1 MTTTATPMIQYRIE
15 VADADA
21 HRFKVTLRIA
31 RPRSP
36 QRLSLPVWIPGS
48 YLVREFARHLS
59 PITARQGSRDVAVTP
74 HDKATWEVATQGAAA
89 LVVSYEV
96 YAFDTSVRAAFLNAQ
111 RGFFNGT
118 SVFLKAHGFEDAP
131 QAVKITGLPK
141 GWEVATALPAVQ
153 VDARGAGDYQ
163 APDYDALV
171 DHPVELGT
179 FWRGEFISRGVR
191 HEFVVSGATADLD
204 GQKLL
209 DDTRKIC
216 EAQIAF
222 WHGRRKPSFDHYVF
236 MLNVVEEGYGGLEHR
251 QSTALI
257 CARKDLPRQGR
268 PINKEAYTTLLGLI
282 SHEYFH
288 TWNVKR
294 LRPIEF
300 APYDYTQE
308 NHTRMLW
315 FFEGFTSYYDDQFL
329 LRTGLIDPPTYLKLL
344 GKTVN
349 QVLAT
354 PGRLEYSLGQASFD
368 AWTRY
373 YRPDEN
379 TANATVSYYTKG
391 SLVALCLDLVLRQLP
406 AQDGRQPT
414 LDGVM
419 QRLWQ
424 LQRPITQADMVQALA
439 DEAAHMPGLMPFK
452 NGTTEL
458 EAWQALLDRWT
469 EGCDDLPLQT
479 LLTQHG
485 VAWHSKPGS
494 LTQQWGLRVQDSS
507 AGAKVQAVMR
517 GGVAEGIGLSAADE
531 LLALDGW
538 RIKRGEDLATWHDPK
553 HAQTLLVC
561 RDQRVLTL
569 TVPALQ
575 PLAAKGKARQDKDA
589 LAELKHEAICPEL
602 VALSLSDDKGQ
613 QDAIQTRR
621 RAWLQA

>member
-1 MTTTATPMIQYRIE
+1 MTQYRIE
-15 VADADA
+15 VGDA
-21 HRFKVTLRIA
+21 HSHRFLVTLTIA
-31 RPRSP
+31 KPQP
-36 QRLSLPVWIPGS
+36 QQRLSLPVWIPGS

-59 PITARQGSRDVAVTP
+59 PIQASQGKRICQVTP
-74 HDKATWEVATQGAAA
+74 LDKATWEVATQGTTP
-89 LVVSYEV
+89 LTVRYEV
-96 YAFDTSVRAAFLNAQ
+96 YAFDTSVRAAFLDTR

-118 SVFLKAHGFEDAP
+118 SVFLKAHGFEDQA
-131 QAVKITGLPK
+131 QAVKIAGLPK
-141 GWEVATALPAVQ
+141 GWEVATALPAVKVNAQ
-153 VDARGAGDYQ
+153 GLGDYL

-179 FWRGEFISRGVR
+179 FWRGEFIARGVR
-191 HEFVVSGATADLD
+191 HELIVAGTTPDFD
-204 GQKLL
+204 GQRLL
-209 DDTRKIC
+209 DDTRQIC

-222 WHGRRKPSFDHYVF
+222 WHGRRKPPFDHYVF
-236 MLNVVEEGYGGLEHR
+236 MLNVVEDGYGGLEHR

-257 CARKDLPRQGR
+257 CGRKDVPRQGR

-294 LRPIEF
+294 LKPVEF

-329 LRTGLIDPPTYLKLL
+329 LRTGLIDAATYLKLL
-344 GKTVN
+344 SKTVN

-354 PGRLEYSLGQASFD
+354 PGRLNYSLGQASFD

-391 SLVALCLDLVLRQLP
+391 SLVALALDLALRQLP
-406 AQDGRQPT
+406 QHGQHAPS

-419 QRLWQ
+419 QRLWK
-424 LQRPITQADMVQALA
+424 LSRAITSADVAQALA
-439 DEAAHMPGLMPFK
+439 DEAGHLPTVIAPKPGTPVLA
-452 NGTTEL
+452 G
-458 EAWQALLDRWT
+458 WQTLLTSWT

-479 LLTQHG
+479 LLSQFG
-485 VAWHSKPGS
+485 VVWGAKQGP
-494 LTQQWGLRVQDSS
+494 LPQQWGLRVQDNNGSP
-507 AGAKVQAVMR
+507 KVQAVMR
-517 GGVAEGIGLSAADE
+517 ASVAEQIGLSVGDE

-538 RIKRGEDLATWHDPK
+538 RIKRADDLAAWHDAGK
-553 HAQTLLVC
+553 SQTLLVS
-561 RDQRVLTL
+561 RDQRLLTL
-569 TVPALQ
+569 KTPAPATATKADKKASKLQ
-575 PLAAKGKARQDKDA
+575 PLAGSGAETIG
-589 LAELKHEAICPEL
+589 LAMAD
-602 VALSLSDDKGQ
+602 VSAAQ
-613 QDAIQTRR
+613 ATQARR